1 MRRRALSILL
11 IIVLLLGVSIAL
23 IACDAQ
29 DSDMKITHNDEI
41 LSKYGD
47 AFVTLSSVDA
57 PTTAS
62 EYKKEKRV
70 TKKIVVDGR
79 VIGSHILGLYMPQGE
94 PVTFTIDVSETGN
107 NHAIAINPNCSVG
120 EVPFTFVLDKHQT
133 TQTRLTTGGMIE
145 LVVKEG
151 AATTFTITISGCVEM
166 SYYRYGIDETPNL
179 KKTANY
185 SILEC
190 TNARIYVPTAE
201 YSNIQNPQK
210 VMNWWRNALIY
221 VDELLELSFFKGDY
235 SPFSIMFRRSLDPG
249 EYVLDTEN
257 NLIILPYSYI
267 KSVANYDALTSGDD
281 GKLLEVLKFVMA
293 TKVGISGGF
302 EGTFL
307 ANDIADILAD
317 LVFINMVDNYSADMY
332 QTNKNFTYAG
342 NVEHILSGDI
352 TTDSDRYSSLCINL
366 YYSMERESLL
376 EALMQIRQDKM
387 TDALAIAFIARR
399 NQINLKPL
407 ADLLGISLYG
417 SDIEEMSQFPTYHLV
432 ANKYVDGNMPLTAQ
446 TGNHVKIAQDTV
458 FDLDSAVVGE
468 EGWTISSVNGS
479 EGRWYKNEEGKY
491 VYSPS
496 AGLLTDK
503 FDIVL
508 TKGEEEVTL
517 RGNIT
522 VDIAISEY
530 SVYNNVSYKTLEE
543 AIKKVKEMTLTSK
556 TSIEYAA
563 IPKEEQES
571 ESKSFAVAKGAIQVG
586 ADGYYTLYLRSSGL
600 CSVVFGVQEYYSE
613 IFKNSLTVGSYT
625 DELSYQVKLQ
635 KGFLYTYTI
644 YNLSNQ
650 GSGYAYLGIKNNSGA
665 IKDIDTSYLVYSELS
680 RDDIVEY
687 TNEQKPIDRLFMQD
701 AEYTPTECA
710 KIARFENIEKY
721 ELGTTSELL
730 EKGSL
735 VSFVLPFEETSDVSY
750 LKLNVQN
757 MKGCFLNVYAESNNT
772 YSQELVSACLLDGE
786 NIIKFEERKTT
797 SLKLTF
803 TNPDEDYRLHIDTLE
818 AGHYISV
825 MSIIPST
832 STKIE
837 YIGEWISSSDY
848 VAINGKL
855 AVTTSESSIFNYS
868 FNGNEISIY
877 ASVGPEFGTAKVTI
891 DGQDKG
897 SIDLNDSKLTCGKLV
912 YTVKLKDGD
921 HTISITPADETPI
934 NIDYIAVAAFGETKT
949 KNDFSKLW
957 YISFLPGLVIIAG
970 IVFICLDY
978 KEKKKKQAE
987 VQQ

>member
-1 MRRRALSILL
+1 MALM
-11 IIVLLLGVSIAL
+11 
-23 IACDAQ
+23 ACDTQ
-29 DSDMKITHNDEI
+29 DADMKITHNDEI

-57 PTTAS
+57 PNGAT
-62 EYKKEKRV
+62 EYRKEKRV

-79 VIGSHILGLYMPQGE
+79 IIGSHILGLYMPQGE
-94 PVTFTIDVSETGN
+94 QVTFTIDVSETGN
-107 NHAIAINPNCSVG
+107 NHSISVNPNCSVG
-120 EVPFTFVLDKHQT
+120 EAPYTFVLDKAQT
-133 TQTRLTTGGMIE
+133 TQTRLTSGGMIE
-145 LVVKEG
+145 LNVKEG
-151 AATTFTITISGCVEM
+151 AATTFTITISGCIEM

-179 KKTANY
+179 KKVANY
-185 SILEC
+185 SLLEC
-190 TNARIYVPTAE
+190 TNARLYIPTAE
-201 YSNIQNPQK
+201 YNSIQNPKK

-235 SPFSIMFRRSLDPG
+235 APFSIMFRKSFDDD
-249 EYVLDTEN
+249 EVEIDTEH
-257 NLIILPYSYI
+257 NLIILPYIYI
-267 KSVANYDALTSGDD
+267 NTVANFDALSSGDN
-281 GKLLEVLKFVMA
+281 GKLLDVLKCVTA

-307 ANDIADILAD
+307 ENDISHILAE
-317 LVFINMVDNYSADMY
+317 LMYINMVDNYSADMY
-332 QTNKNFTYAG
+332 QTNKEFTYAG
-342 NVEHILSGDI
+342 NVEHILSGEI

-376 EALMQIRQDKM
+376 EALIQIRQDKM

-399 NQINLKPL
+399 NQMNLKPL
-407 ADLLGISLYG
+407 ADMLGISLYG

-432 ANKYVDGNMPLTAQ
+432 ANKYADGNMPLYAQ
-446 TGNHVKIAQDTV
+446 TGNHVKIAQNTV
-458 FDLDSAVVGE
+458 FDFDSAIVGE
-468 EGWTISSVNGS
+468 EGWTISAVNGS
-479 EGRWYKNEEGKY
+479 EGRWSKNEEGKY
-491 VYSPS
+491 VYSPTEDI
-496 AGLLTDK
+496 LTDR

-508 TKGEEEVTL
+508 NKGEEEITL

-530 SVYNNVSYKTLEE
+530 SVYNNVSYKTLED

-556 TSIEYAA
+556 TSIDYAG
-563 IPKEEQES
+563 IPKEEKES
-571 ESKSFAVAKGAIQVG
+571 ESKSFAVSTGAIQVEE
-586 ADGYYTLYLRSSGL
+586 DGYYTLYLKSSGL
-600 CSVVFGVQEYYSE
+600 CSVIFGVKEYYSE

-650 GSGYAYLGIKNNSGA
+650 GSGFACLGIKYGSEA
-665 IKDIDTSYLVYSELS
+665 IKDIDKNYLVYSKLT
-680 RDDIVEY
+680 RDNIVQY

-721 ELGTTSELL
+721 EIGTTSESL
-730 EKGSL
+730 EKNSI
-735 VSFVLPFEETSDVSY
+735 VSFVLPFEQTTDVSY
-750 LKLNVQN
+750 LKINVQG
-757 MKGCFLNVYAESNNT
+757 MKGCMLTIYAESNNAYT
-772 YSQELVSACLLDGE
+772 QELESVALLDGE
-786 NIIKFEERKTT
+786 NIVKFEERKTN
-797 SLKLTF
+797 SLKLSF
-803 TNPDEDYRLHIDTLE
+803 TDPDKDYKLHIDELE

-825 MSIIPST
+825 MSIVPST

-855 AVTTSESSIFNYS
+855 AVTTSENSIFNYS

-877 ASVGPEFGTAKVTI
+877 ATVGPEFGTAKVTI

-897 SIDLNDSKLTCGKLV
+897 SIDLNDTKLTCGKLV

-921 HTISITPADETPI
+921 HTITITPADETPI

-957 YISFLPGLVIIAG
+957 YISFIPGLVIIAG

-978 KEKKKKQAE
+978 NEKKKKKAE
-987 VQQ
+987 IQE